1 MEGRYFYKVNESRN
15 QLKLKRKLEEL
26 GHTNVEVWYE
36 PVRRGPEMGGPEGG
50 VFFSSEEEPIAPL
63 GYNYDEAYKFAES
76 FYDLTENE

>member
-36 PVRRGPEMGGPEGG
+36 PVRRGPEMCGPEGG
-50 VFFSSEEEPIAPL
+50 VFFCSEQEMLMPL
-63 GYNYDEAYKFAES
+63 GYNYEQARQFVEKNYAIR
-76 FYDLTENE
+76 NR